1 MNIQQPSICIPR
13 VFSNMT
19 ESRIRRAFDAL
30 SVAVIA
36 KIDIILR
43 TNSKGEECKRVFVHF
58 AHWFDTEHAI
68 RFRCD
73 LLEGKELTVMYDNP
87 WYWKITASKWS
98 SSKNNNPTIALGLDD
113 SNDNKNVEAISNF
126 MEKLSISS
134 SQEDNRPYR
143 LRRTDPIYVAQDML
157 HGFSRRYI
165 RAPREFIVP
174 PTISIAP
181 PISIA
186 PCLEGFGEAVPKRR
200 TDVEDR
206 QRRGKRIESTQKQEE
221 KDRRS
226 YQEEERYIAEQI
238 VIQEEVNRLYQEGVI
253 EEEEMEVIKLA
264 ERAEMV
270 EAHERRIAEKKLE
283 DEKQHAIK
291 LAKNIEAKKQ
301 AIELEKRQRR
311 ETARLSSIAEYFVK
325 YAEEKTVYDR
335 KNAETRAYIES
346 LKQADPSTLSNK
358 VPNAQIAR
366 DSNEDFSLEFKGS
379 ILPEYDYT
387 MSFGD
392 EPLPPAFTR
401 ANRKIVE

>member
-1 MNIQQPSICIPR
+1 
-13 VFSNMT
+13 V
-19 ESRIRRAFDAL
+19 
-30 SVAVIA
+30 VA
-36 KIDIILR
+36 KIDIIER
-43 TNSKGEECKRVFVHF
+43 TNPNGEKYKRVFVHF
-58 AHWFDTEHAI
+58 SHWFDTDHAI
-68 RFRCD
+68 LFRCD
-73 LLEGKELTVMYDNP
+73 LLEGKELTIMYDNP
-87 WYWKITASKWS
+87 WFWKITASKWFS
-98 SSKNNNPTIALGLDD
+98 RTNYNSTVKLGSDNSNND
-113 SNDNKNVEAISNF
+113 KNVEAISSF

-143 LRRTDPIYVAQDML
+143 VRRTDPIYVAQDML
-157 HGFSRRYI
+157 QGFSRRYI
-165 RAPREFIVP
+165 GAPRAFIVP
-174 PTISIAP
+174 P

-186 PCLEGFGEAVPKRR
+186 PCLNWVDEAVPKRR

-206 QRRGKRIESTQKQEE
+206 QRRGKRTESTQKQEA

-238 VIQEEVNRLYQEGVI
+238 VIQEEVNRLYQEGLI

-264 ERAEMV
+264 ERAEMM
-270 EAHERRIAEKKLE
+270 EAHERLVAEKKLE
-283 DEKQHAIK
+283 DERQHAIK

-301 AIELEKRQRR
+301 AIETEKRQRR
-311 ETARLSSIAEYFVK
+311 ETARLASIAEYFVK
-325 YAEEKTVYDR
+325 YAEEKKVYDR
-335 KNAETRAYIES
+335 KNAEVRAYIEEI
-346 LKQADPSTLSNK
+346 KQADPSTLSNR